1 MLAYVGFFYSN
12 TNFGPPSVTHRS
24 YSAAMLQIP
33 SLSPKSLKI
42 QVFYRFSVK
51 NVLFS

>member
-12 TNFGPPSVTHRS
+12 SIFGLPDETHRS

-33 SLSPKSLKI
+33 CFSPKSLKI

>member
-12 TNFGPPSVTHRS
+12 CIFGPPSGTHRS

-33 SLSPKSLKI
+33 SFSPKI
-42 QVFYRFSVK
+42 TK
-51 NVLFS
+51 NTSIL